1 MNNNNTAKMC
11 YGIGARV
18 LGLTIACVCKKK
30 MWDIALNSVNWEKI
44 ADKQVQRIKAKD
56 SI

>member
-1 MNNNNTAKMC
+1 MNNTAKIWF
-11 YGIGARV
+11 GIGTRV

-30 MWDIALNSVNWEKI
+30 MWDMALNQINWEKI

>member
-1 MNNNNTAKMC
+1 MNNNNTVKMWS
-11 YGIGARV
+11 GIGARV

-30 MWDIALNSVNWEKI
+30 MWDMALNQINWEKI